1 MEILIFRSLSIRK
14 FLQSQW
20 EARNTRQLLIDGA
33 TRSGDYGTG
42 DQDEAEDK
50 ERRRT
55 YVRSKLGQARAQL
68 KIVSQSYGDMVKTF
82 LYQLTCSQDQGLHS
96 LSFRLDFNS
105 HYKKKDSRLSMA
117 PRWRESL
124 RRTSLSGYSAPALA
138 STVQMATSLM
148 TMQSTGD

>member
-1 MEILIFRSLSIRK
+1 MRFICLFSISK
-14 FLQSQW
+14 FLKSQW

-105 HYKKKDSRLSMA
+105 HYKKKDSRLSKPLMF
-117 PRWRESL
+117 SH
-124 RRTSLSGYSAPALA
+124 RRLSGFNSPMTTSLLS
-138 STVQMATSLM
+138 
-148 TMQSTGD
+148 